1 MDDIIALSAKH
12 DIEEEREG
20 AQDRIESSGEWHE
33 NIWLLFTILLLSFAE
48 VNYVQNHNQNN
59 NKFISR

>member
-20 AQDRIESSGEWHE
+20 EQDRIESSREWHE
-33 NIWLLFTILLLSFAE
+33 NIWQLFTILLSGRSKLCAKS
-48 VNYVQNHNQNN
+48 
-59 NKFISR
+59 